1 MNVHRI
7 LGLQAE
13 LEQAREAV
21 ANATTLEQYDR
32 AHRLV
37 AFLKDMLAKYGA
49 HNL

>member
-13 LEQAREAV
+13 LEQARQAI

-32 AHRLV
+32 AKKLV
-37 AFLKDMLAKYGA
+37 AFLKDMLVKYGVN
-49 HNL
+49 NL

>member
-1 MNVHRI
+1 MNVRRV
-7 LGLQAE
+7 LGLKVE

-37 AFLKDMLAKYGA
+37 AFLKDMLAKYGV

>member
-13 LEQAREAV
+13 LEQARQAI

-37 AFLKDMLAKYGA
+37 AFLKDALAKYGVN
-49 HNL
+49 NL